1 MAREKVKFL
10 EVEVDD
16 GVMRW
21 KQADEVRAITEVEY
35 ETEEGLRGR
44 FQAFACDGDAL
55 SEAHAAHVE
64 DSSDGIVWLIV
75 GGRDGLLLRHSSGV
89 EVREPYLLLT
99 RTAHVA

>member
-1 MAREKVKFL
+1 MNAPKFV

-21 KQADEVRAITEVEY
+21 KQYDELRDVTEVEY
-35 ETEEGLRGR
+35 ETEDGLSGR
-44 FQAFACDGDAL
+44 FSVFACEGEKL
-55 SEAHAAHVE
+55 STARAAHVE

-75 GGRDGLLLRHSSGV
+75 GGPNGLLLRHSSGV